1 MNWIGACANVN
12 HNQKPFGR
20 YSKHF
25 SMSGREFR
33 KKELIDLL
41 GQCQDVYELFCKS
54 MVVVTGTAF
63 DVVIMDA

>member
-33 KKELIDLL
+33 K
-41 GQCQDVYELFCKS
+41 
-54 MVVVTGTAF
+54 
-63 DVVIMDA
+63 